1 MKIFKLN
8 QHKEHEPR
16 ELEQKP
22 VSTLLWQ
29 YSVPA
34 IITAVANSLYNII
47 DRLFIGNSVGAMAIS
62 GLALSLPI
70 MILLQA
76 FGTLVGV
83 GAASRISIV
92 LGMKD
97 KDWAEDILGTA
108 ILMTIIIWAVVC
120 SAFMFVLDPML
131 LFFGGSPETIPYAR
145 QFLEI
150 IIPFSLFSNF
160 AYSYCNIIRASGLPE
175 KSMTI
180 MVAGL
185 VINILLDVLF
195 ILVFGWGIRGVAV
208 ATATAMCFTGI
219 VTLRHFTRE
228 NSFLRF
234 RRKKLRIRLFIV
246 KNIVS
251 IGLAPFLIN
260 IAASAIAVLYN
271 THLKQYGGD
280 HAVGAFGIVNSIS
293 VVFVMLVLG
302 LCQGMQ
308 PIAGYNF
315 GAGKISRVKE
325 VFKKSV
331 IVATIITTA
340 GFLLVELFPSAV
352 ARSFT
357 SDETLATM
365 TARGLRIIFL
375 MFPFVGFQ
383 IVTGNF
389 FQAIGKASSSI
400 FLSLIR
406 QTLYLVPMLFLFGSI
421 WGIDGLWAASPT
433 ADLLAFLTSVII
445 ISIWWR
451 KNS

>member
-1 MKIFKLN
+1 MNITLKKHRDHN
-8 QHKEHEPR
+8 PR

-22 VSTLLWQ
+22 VSTLLWM

-97 KDWAEDILGTA
+97 KNWAEDILGTA
-108 ILMTIIIWAVVC
+108 ILMTFIIWALV
-120 SAFMFVLDPML
+120 SASFMFALDSIL
-131 LFFGGSPETIPYAR
+131 IFFGGSPETIPYAKE
-145 QFLEI
+145 FLQI

-160 AYSYCNIIRASGLPE
+160 AYSYCNIIRASGYPE
-175 KSMTI
+175 KSMMI
-180 MVAGL
+180 MVLGL
-185 VINILLDVLF
+185 VVNILLDVLF
-195 ILVFGWGIRGVAV
+195 ILVFGWGIRGVAI
-208 ATATAMCFTGI
+208 ATATAMFFTAI
-219 VTLRHFTRE
+219 ATMYHFTRQK
-228 NSFLRF
+228 SFIRF
-234 RRKKLRIRLFIV
+234 KWNKLRIKWFIV
-246 KNIVS
+246 RNITS

-260 IAASAIAVLYN
+260 IAASVVTILYN
-271 THLKQYGGD
+271 THLKQLGGD
-280 HAVGAFGIVNSIS
+280 LAVGAYGIVNSLA

-315 GAGKISRVKE
+315 GAGLVPRVKE
-325 VFKKSV
+325 VLRKSLFA
-331 IVATIITTA
+331 ATVITTM
-340 GFLLVELFPSAV
+340 GFVAVELFPHTI
-352 ARSFT
+352 ARCFT
-357 SDETLATM
+357 SDESLSEM
-365 TARGLRIIFL
+365 TATGLRYVFL
-375 MFPFVGFQ
+375 VFPFLGYQ

-389 FQAIGKASSSI
+389 FQAIGRASSSI

-406 QTLYLVPMLFLFGSI
+406 QTLYLVPMLFLLPLF
-421 WGIDGLWAASPT
+421 WGIDGLWAASPV
-433 ADLLAFLTSVII
+433 ADFFAFVTSFFMLRRWLRTV
-445 ISIWWR
+445 
-451 KNS
+451 